1 MKLSNRAQ
9 VVIATT
15 AVLLSLTA
23 CGQKEEAT
31 VGQKI
36 DAAMTS
42 TEQAALQARQDME
55 STAADIKREGEQA
68 VQSVT
73 TAATDMAI
81 TTQVKAALAADDQLS
96 ALKIEVDTVQGVVS
110 LTGPAPS
117 AEAAERATTLAKA
130 VEGAELVYF
139 SGITLA
145 ILAPRARG
153 RLLGAIVKARD
164 NGAKI
169 AFDTNLRPALWT
181 SPRVMA
187 GVLTAAASLCDI
199 VLPTHTDEAPLFG
212 DKSVDDTA
220 DRYLELGVEEVVVK
234 DGSKEALIATAS
246 ERVRIAP
253 PPVTNVV
260 DATGAGDSF
269 NGAYLSARL
278 NGKSMR
284 EAAEAA
290 HRTAGIVIGHK
301 GALVDPK
308 LVQD

>member
-36 DAAMTS
+36 DGAMTS

-81 TTQVKAALAADDQLS
+81 TTKVKAALAADDQLS

-117 AEAAERATTLAKA
+117 AEASERATTLAKA
-130 VEGAELVYF
+130 VEGV
-139 SGITLA
+139 T
-145 ILAPRARG
+145 
-153 RLLGAIVKARD
+153 
-164 NGAKI
+164 
-169 AFDTNLRPALWT
+169 
-181 SPRVMA
+181 
-187 GVLTAAASLCDI
+187 
-199 VLPTHTDEAPLFG
+199 
-212 DKSVDDTA
+212 
-220 DRYLELGVEEVVVK
+220 EVQ
-234 DGSKEALIATAS
+234 
-246 ERVRIAP
+246 
-253 PPVTNVV
+253 N
-260 DATGAGDSF
+260 
-269 NGAYLSARL
+269 
-278 NGKSMR
+278 
-284 EAAEAA
+284 
-290 HRTAGIVIGHK
+290 
-301 GALVDPK
+301 K
-308 LVQD
+308 LVVG

>member
-36 DAAMTS
+36 DGAMTS

-81 TTQVKAALAADDQLS
+81 TTQVKAALAAEDQLS

-130 VEGAELVYF
+130 VEGV
-139 SGITLA
+139 T
-145 ILAPRARG
+145 
-153 RLLGAIVKARD
+153 
-164 NGAKI
+164 
-169 AFDTNLRPALWT
+169 
-181 SPRVMA
+181 
-187 GVLTAAASLCDI
+187 
-199 VLPTHTDEAPLFG
+199 
-212 DKSVDDTA
+212 
-220 DRYLELGVEEVVVK
+220 EVQ
-234 DGSKEALIATAS
+234 
-246 ERVRIAP
+246 
-253 PPVTNVV
+253 N
-260 DATGAGDSF
+260 
-269 NGAYLSARL
+269 
-278 NGKSMR
+278 
-284 EAAEAA
+284 
-290 HRTAGIVIGHK
+290 
-301 GALVDPK
+301 K
-308 LVQD
+308 LVVG

>member
-31 VGQKI
+31 IGQKI
-36 DAAMTS
+36 DGAMTS

-81 TTQVKAALAADDQLS
+81 TTKVKAALAADDQLS

-130 VEGAELVYF
+130 VEGV
-139 SGITLA
+139 T
-145 ILAPRARG
+145 
-153 RLLGAIVKARD
+153 
-164 NGAKI
+164 
-169 AFDTNLRPALWT
+169 
-181 SPRVMA
+181 
-187 GVLTAAASLCDI
+187 
-199 VLPTHTDEAPLFG
+199 
-212 DKSVDDTA
+212 
-220 DRYLELGVEEVVVK
+220 EVQ
-234 DGSKEALIATAS
+234 
-246 ERVRIAP
+246 
-253 PPVTNVV
+253 N
-260 DATGAGDSF
+260 
-269 NGAYLSARL
+269 
-278 NGKSMR
+278 
-284 EAAEAA
+284 
-290 HRTAGIVIGHK
+290 
-301 GALVDPK
+301 K
-308 LVQD
+308 LVVG

>member
-36 DAAMTS
+36 DGAMTS

-55 STAADIKREGEQA
+55 STAADIKREGEEA

-81 TTQVKAALAADDQLS
+81 TTKVKAALAADDQLS

-130 VEGAELVYF
+130 VEGV
-139 SGITLA
+139 T
-145 ILAPRARG
+145 
-153 RLLGAIVKARD
+153 
-164 NGAKI
+164 
-169 AFDTNLRPALWT
+169 
-181 SPRVMA
+181 
-187 GVLTAAASLCDI
+187 
-199 VLPTHTDEAPLFG
+199 
-212 DKSVDDTA
+212 
-220 DRYLELGVEEVVVK
+220 EVQ
-234 DGSKEALIATAS
+234 
-246 ERVRIAP
+246 
-253 PPVTNVV
+253 N
-260 DATGAGDSF
+260 
-269 NGAYLSARL
+269 
-278 NGKSMR
+278 
-284 EAAEAA
+284 
-290 HRTAGIVIGHK
+290 
-301 GALVDPK
+301 K
-308 LVQD
+308 LVVG

>member
-36 DAAMTS
+36 DGAMTS

-68 VQSVT
+68 VQSVAT
-73 TAATDMAI
+73 TATDMAI

-130 VEGAELVYF
+130 VEGV
-139 SGITLA
+139 T
-145 ILAPRARG
+145 
-153 RLLGAIVKARD
+153 
-164 NGAKI
+164 
-169 AFDTNLRPALWT
+169 
-181 SPRVMA
+181 
-187 GVLTAAASLCDI
+187 
-199 VLPTHTDEAPLFG
+199 
-212 DKSVDDTA
+212 
-220 DRYLELGVEEVVVK
+220 EVQ
-234 DGSKEALIATAS
+234 
-246 ERVRIAP
+246 
-253 PPVTNVV
+253 N
-260 DATGAGDSF
+260 
-269 NGAYLSARL
+269 
-278 NGKSMR
+278 
-284 EAAEAA
+284 
-290 HRTAGIVIGHK
+290 
-301 GALVDPK
+301 K
-308 LVQD
+308 LVVG

>member
-36 DAAMTS
+36 DGAMTS

-130 VEGAELVYF
+130 VEGV
-139 SGITLA
+139 T
-145 ILAPRARG
+145 
-153 RLLGAIVKARD
+153 
-164 NGAKI
+164 
-169 AFDTNLRPALWT
+169 
-181 SPRVMA
+181 
-187 GVLTAAASLCDI
+187 
-199 VLPTHTDEAPLFG
+199 
-212 DKSVDDTA
+212 
-220 DRYLELGVEEVVVK
+220 EVQ
-234 DGSKEALIATAS
+234 
-246 ERVRIAP
+246 
-253 PPVTNVV
+253 N
-260 DATGAGDSF
+260 
-269 NGAYLSARL
+269 
-278 NGKSMR
+278 
-284 EAAEAA
+284 
-290 HRTAGIVIGHK
+290 
-301 GALVDPK
+301 K
-308 LVQD
+308 LVVG

>member
-36 DAAMTS
+36 DGAMTS

-81 TTQVKAALAADDQLS
+81 TTKVKAALAADDQLS

-130 VEGAELVYF
+130 VEGV
-139 SGITLA
+139 T
-145 ILAPRARG
+145 
-153 RLLGAIVKARD
+153 
-164 NGAKI
+164 
-169 AFDTNLRPALWT
+169 
-181 SPRVMA
+181 
-187 GVLTAAASLCDI
+187 
-199 VLPTHTDEAPLFG
+199 
-212 DKSVDDTA
+212 
-220 DRYLELGVEEVVVK
+220 EVQ
-234 DGSKEALIATAS
+234 
-246 ERVRIAP
+246 
-253 PPVTNVV
+253 N
-260 DATGAGDSF
+260 
-269 NGAYLSARL
+269 
-278 NGKSMR
+278 
-284 EAAEAA
+284 
-290 HRTAGIVIGHK
+290 
-301 GALVDPK
+301 K
-308 LVQD
+308 LVVGGQG